1 MNRLQKR
8 QEQKGK
14 RIFLF
19 SVGALRNTFNLIIL
33 CFFFLTTAKKYILKN
48 AEFPLIFT
56 GNYVMFEKV
65 DSGNV
70 VGFFF
75 QNPAKFRQR
84 YTVSPTSV
92 TVNTI

>member
-1 MNRLQKR
+1 MLA
-8 QEQKGK
+8 
-14 RIFLF
+14 FF
-19 SVGALRNTFNLIIL
+19 SDDSKEI
-33 CFFFLTTAKKYILKN
+33 YIKN
-48 AEFPLIFT
+48 AEFPLIST

-70 VGFFF
+70 VVSFFF
-75 QNPAKFRQR
+75 NQNPAKFRQR